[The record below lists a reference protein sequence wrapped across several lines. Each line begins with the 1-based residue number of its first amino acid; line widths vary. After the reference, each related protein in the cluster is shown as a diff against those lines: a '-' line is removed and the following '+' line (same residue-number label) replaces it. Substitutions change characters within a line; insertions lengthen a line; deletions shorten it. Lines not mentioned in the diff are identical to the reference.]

1 MTLLHGV
8 SKQASLLHTEWH
20 IMIAVTFYVKVTLF
34 MFVALLLIYV
44 SYTCD
49 RDRLGHKSLLLSQV
63 VIWQQTLIRST
74 LYCHRF

>member
-1 MTLLHGV
+1 MV
-8 SKQASLLHTEWH
+8 VVVA
-20 IMIAVTFYVKVTLF
+20 FCVKVTVF

-49 RDRLGHKSLLLSQV
+49 RDRLGHKSLLLNQV
-63 VIWQQTLIRST
+63 AIWHQTLIGGI